1 MPGKVLIYTG
11 DGEGKTSASLGHA
24 IRFAGYGNKVAILHF
39 MKGRRTGEFRF
50 LENNPLISVFLY
62 GPPYFLATTQ
72 TVLNTWFEENGI
84 QFVSSAALIKKEE
97 EHSLKKNGKSTSKK
111 VAADRLASNLKSCSF
126 EAHLKKAKKGLE
138 CANKI
143 LEMKK
148 HKLLVLDEILYAVKF
163 KLLKESDVISLIE
176 KRGNINLILTGRA
189 APEKIVE
196 MADLV
201 TYLQEGKHYFA
212 KEKKALPGLDF

>member
-1 MPGKVLIYTG
+1 MEWISL
-11 DGEGKTSASLGHA
+11 ASRHA

-50 LENNPLISVFLY
+50 LENNPMINVFLY

-72 TVLNTWFEENGI
+72 AVLSGWIEGTGV
-84 QFVSSAALIKKEE
+84 QFVSSGSLIKKTEE
-97 EHSLKKNGKSTSKK
+97 AKNGNGKKNGKK
-111 VAADRLASNLKSCSF
+111 VAADKLAFNLKSCSF
-126 EAHLKKAKKGLE
+126 DAHLRKAKKGLE

-143 LEMKK
+143 LELKK

-163 KLLKESDVISLIE
+163 KLLKESDVVSLIE
-176 KRGNINLILTGRA
+176 KRGNIHLILTGRS
-189 APEKIVE
+189 APEKIIE

-201 TYLQEGKHYFA
+201 TYLEEGKHYFTT
-212 KEKKALPGLDF
+212 EKKALLGLDF